1 MGRIIVLCFV
11 LVHGFIISQTTLI
24 GNVKNQNNDGIAFA
38 NVILKRENSP
48 DILAYAYADES
59 GKYRLETSEIGN
71 LVLQFSSLSFK
82 TLRIPIIV
90 TSENKVIQTD
100 AVLTNEIEELDEVIL
115 ENERPITIKKDTIIF
130 DAKAFLQGNEQTV
143 EDLLKK
149 IPGLNISADGTI
161 KVGNQEIEKIMIE
174 GDDFFERGYKI
185 LTQNMPVN
193 PIEKVEIFQKYSNNK
208 HLKGVEKSEKVALN
222 LTLKE
227 DFKRQWFGNMN
238 LGYGIASENR
248 YEVNSNLMNFGKKN
262 KFYFLTNLNNTG
274 FDLISSSNQLIRP
287 FRVNEPGSIGDIQS
301 SKNILGLGGY
311 TPNFKQ
317 ERVLFNNAEMLSLNS
332 IFKLSEKLKLKA
344 LALINTDEI
353 NFYSSSF
360 NRVAVGETFF
370 ENNEDYAGKNS
381 VKSGFGKIDLTY
393 DISKAETFELT
404 SKYSNTKNDN
414 RSNIQFNNEFLSE
427 KLASRNELIDQ
438 KAVYTYKLQASK
450 ALVLSARYIDE
461 KSPQD
466 YAVNRFIY
474 QDLFDENANNLSQLS
489 ENIMQFAGFESH
501 FLNRTAKGNLLE
513 FKVGNQYRKDI
524 LLTKIILRENETI
537 LSEPIDYQNNLDY
550 QTNDLYASV
559 KFDLKVKQFSFST
572 NLHAHQLLNTLE
584 TRENKKSQNPFFINP
599 QLGVNWEINDKNK
612 IGTTFSFNTSN
623 ANVLDVYDNY
633 VQNGFR
639 SFVKGT
645 GTFNQLE
652 SSNIGLD
659 YMLGN
664 WGDKFFA
671 TTSISYVKNHDF
683 FSTNSLLAQ
692 NFTQTERIVVHDRE
706 YLSLFSS
713 IDKYFNIISS
723 NLKINFGASKSNYK
737 NIVNNSDFR
746 TIKTNSFDY
755 GFEMRSAFKGVFNYN
770 LGSTANYFEVKATNT
785 NSFTNHISFLDM
797 VFIFSEKINF
807 EIQSERYYF
816 GNLEKQN
823 NTYYFLDFEARYVFK
838 PNKLSFSLSA
848 NNLFNNKTFRN
859 YAVSDI
865 SISKLEYRLQ
875 PRYLLLNISYR
886 F

>member
-1 MGRIIVLCFV
+1 MGRIIFFYFIFIHSFV
-11 LVHGFIISQTTLI
+11 FSQTTLI
-24 GNVKNQNNDGIAFA
+24 GNVKNQNSEAIVFA
-38 NVILKRENSP
+38 NVILKHENSP
-48 DILAYAYADES
+48 DILAFAYADES
-59 GKYRLETSEIGN
+59 GKYELETSEIGN

-82 TLRIPIIV
+82 TLRIPIKV

-185 LTQNMPVN
+185 LSQNMPVN

-227 DFKRQWFGNMN
+227 EFKRQWFGNMN
-238 LGYGIASENR
+238 LGYGVASENR

-274 FDLISSSNQLIRP
+274 FDLISSSNQLIRS
-287 FRVNEPGSIGDIQS
+287 FRVNEPGSIGDNQS
-301 SKNILGLGGY
+301 SKNMLGLGGY

-332 IFKLSEKLKLKA
+332 IFKLSEKIKIKT

-360 NRVAVGETFF
+360 NSVSVGETFF
-370 ENNEDYAGKNS
+370 ENSEDYAGKNK

-393 DISKAETFELT
+393 DISKNITFEFT
-404 SKYSNTKNDN
+404 SKYNHTNEINKSD
-414 RSNIQFNNEFLSE
+414 IQFNGDLLAE
-427 KLASRNELIDQ
+427 KLLSKNELIDQ
-438 KAVYTYKLQASK
+438 KAVYTHKLQANK
-450 ALVLSARYIDE
+450 ALVLSARYINE

-466 YAVNRFIY
+466 YAVNQFIY

-489 ENIMQFAGFESH
+489 ENKMQFAGFESH

-513 FKVGNQYRKDI
+513 LKVGNQYRADV
-524 LLTKIILRENETI
+524 LLTKFALKENETI
-537 LSEPIDYQNNLDY
+537 LSQPIDYHNNLNY
-550 QTNDLYASV
+550 QTNDLFASV
-559 KFDLKVKQFSFST
+559 KFDLKVNNFAFNT
-572 NLHAHQLLNTLE
+572 NIHAHQLFNVLE
-584 TRENKKSQNPFFINP
+584 TAESKKKQNPFYINP

-612 IGTTFSFNTSN
+612 ISTTYSYNISN
-623 ANVLDVYDNY
+623 ASVLDVYGNY
-633 VQNGFR
+633 IQNGFR

-652 SSNIGLD
+652 SSNVGLD
-659 YMLGN
+659 YTQGN

-671 TTSISYVKNHDF
+671 TSSLSYVKNHDF
-683 FSTNSLLAQ
+683 FSTNSILAQ
-692 NFTQTERIVVHDRE
+692 NFTQTDRIFIHDRE
-706 YLSLFSS
+706 YLSFFSS
-713 IDKYFNIISS
+713 IDKYFSFISS
-723 NLKINFGASKSNYK
+723 NLKINFGGSNSNYK

-746 TIKTNSFDY
+746 AIKTNSLDY
-755 GFEMRSAFKGVFNYN
+755 GFEMRSAFKGFFNYS
-770 LGSTANYFEVKATNT
+770 LGSTANYFEIEATNT

-797 VFIFSEKINF
+797 AFIFSEKFNF

-848 NNLFNNKTFRN
+848 NNLLNNKTFRN
-859 YAVSDI
+859 YAVNDI